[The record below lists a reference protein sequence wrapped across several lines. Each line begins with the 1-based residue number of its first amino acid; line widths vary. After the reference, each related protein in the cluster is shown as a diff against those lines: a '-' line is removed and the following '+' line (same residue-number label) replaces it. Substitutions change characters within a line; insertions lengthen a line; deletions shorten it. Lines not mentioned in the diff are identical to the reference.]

1 MDKNYQP
8 KIIEAH
14 WAQEWEKAECF
25 KPGFQTNSQNSQKMD
40 RLPYCIMLPPPNV
53 TGSLH
58 MGHGFQHT
66 LMDAL
71 IRYHR
76 GCGNETLWQGGVDHA
91 SIATQLVV
99 ERKLEAENI
108 SRESLGRE
116 KFIEKVFEWKNLSGG
131 NITRQMRR
139 LGASI
144 DWSRERFTMD
154 DEFKNAVNT
163 AFIKLYQDG
172 FIYRGKRLVNWDVKL
187 RTAVSDLEAITSE
200 EESNLWTI
208 KYFLN
213 HSEYLCVATTRPET
227 LFGDVAVAVHPNDS
241 RYQKFIGQ
249 KVKLPLTDKWIPI
262 IADEYVEP
270 DFGTGCVKITPAHDF
285 NDYEVAKRHSL
296 LEIAI
301 NILNQDGTL
310 NENTYHYQSL
320 DRLAARKKIIDELSS
335 EGLLEKTEKYKVKI
349 PRGEKSGEILE
360 PLLTDQ
366 WYVKMDPLAKRAK
379 EVVEKNEI
387 KFVPENWSKTYL
399 QWLDNI
405 QDWCIS
411 RQLWWGHRLPVYY
424 NDSTGEIYVGDDHEK
439 IKREGL
445 RQDDDVLDTWF
456 SAALWPFATLGWPD
470 KTPFLEKFYPTNVLV
485 TGFDII
491 FFWVARMV
499 MFGLYFTDKTP
510 FKEIYMTGLIRD
522 QYGQKMSKSKGN
534 VLDPI
539 DLIDGISLEELIA
552 KRTVGLIQPKMA
564 QKIIEHTQKEFPVGI
579 EAHGTDALRFTFC
592 ALANTG
598 RDIKF
603 DLGRIAGYRNF
614 CNKLWNAARF
624 VLSKK
629 ENVDFMADTQSINQL
644 SLFDKYILSCLE
656 KTIKSVHENFKL
668 YRFDLIAQS
677 LYDFIWND
685 YCDWY
690 LEFSKIQLNIDT
702 LLNVLEKILILL
714 HPLMPFITEEIYHRM
729 GHKGFIQK
737 EPYPQHN
744 HNMVFEEAQETI
756 GWLKIF
762 ITAIRN
768 IRSENKISPNHK
780 ITVLLYSQNAKDHDL
795 VNDFH
800 TVILSLARVE
810 KSLWVDGPQE
820 HCAAAVINDLQIF
833 VPLDDNIDIDAE
845 KTRLTREIQKFKS
858 EIEKSS
864 QKLNNSDYINK
875 APAQV
880 VEKEREKLSDNT
892 ATLEK
897 LVQQFERLK
906 NLNHNFGK

>member
-1 MDKNYQP
+1 MQMDKNYQP

-14 WAQEWEKAECF
+14 WAETWEKAGCF
-25 KPGFQTNSQNSQKMD
+25 RPEYQTASLKAQNSEKTF
-40 RLPYCIMLPPPNV
+40 CIMLPPPNV

-76 GCGNETLWQGGVDHA
+76 ACGFETLWQGGVDHA

-108 SRESLGRE
+108 TLKELGRD
-116 KFIEKVFEWKNLSGG
+116 KFIEKVYEWKNHSGG
-131 NITRQMRR
+131 TISQQMRR
-139 LGASI
+139 LGTSV

-154 DEFKNAVNT
+154 EGFKQAVNA
-163 AFIKLYQDG
+163 AFIKLYEDG
-172 FIYRGKRLVNWDVKL
+172 LIYRGKRLVNWDVKL
-187 RTAVSDLEAITSE
+187 QTAVSDLEAITSE
-200 EESNLWTI
+200 EEGNLWTI
-208 KYFLN
+208 KYYLN
-213 HSEYLCVATTRPET
+213 ASDYLCVATTRPET
-227 LFGDVAVAVHPNDS
+227 LFGDIAIAVHPKDS

-249 KVKLPLTDKWIPI
+249 KVQLPLTNKLIPI
-262 IADEYVEP
+262 IADEFVEM

-285 NDYEVAKRHSL
+285 NDYDVAKRHQL
-296 LEIAI
+296 LELAI
-301 NILNQDGTL
+301 NIMNKDGTL
-310 NENTYHYQSL
+310 NQHAYDYHQL
-320 DRLAARKKIIDELSS
+320 DRLIARKKIIEDLSKK
-335 EGLLEKTEKYKVKI
+335 GLLEKTEKYKVKI

-366 WYVKMDPLAKRAK
+366 WYVKMELLAKRAR
-379 EVVEKNEI
+379 EVVEKNDI
-387 KFVPENWSKTYL
+387 KFVPESWSKTYL
-399 QWLDNI
+399 QWLENI

-424 NDSTGEIYVGDDHEK
+424 NEKTSEVYVGTDENK
-439 IKREGL
+439 IKNEHL
-445 RQDDDVLDTWF
+445 IQDEDVLDTWF

-470 KTPFLEKFYPTNVLV
+470 KTPDLEKFYPTSVLV

-499 MFGLYFTDKTP
+499 MFGLYFTNQVP

-539 DLIDGISLEELIA
+539 DLIDGISLKDLTA
-552 KRTVGLIQPKMA
+552 KRTVGLMQPKMA
-564 QKIIEHTQKEFPVGI
+564 QKIVEHTQKEFPNGI
-579 EAHGTDALRFTFC
+579 EAHGTDALRFTYC

-629 ENVDFMADTQSINQL
+629 ENADFTAEKNDKNQL
-644 SLFDKYILSCLE
+644 SVFDQYILSNLE
-656 KTIKSVHENFKL
+656 NTIKSVHENFKQ
-668 YRFDLIAQS
+668 YRFDLIAQN

-690 LEFSKIQLNIDT
+690 LEFSKIQLNVDT

-729 GHKGFIQK
+729 GHRGFIQDK
-737 EPYPQHN
+737 QYPQCN
-744 HNMVFEEAQETI
+744 SKLIFKESQEVI
-756 GWLKIF
+756 EWLKTF
-762 ITAIRN
+762 ITVIRN
-768 IRSENKISPNHK
+768 IRSENKISPQQK
-780 ITVLLYSQNAKDHDL
+780 ITVLLYSPDSVDHAR
-795 VNDFH
+795 VNDFSAAIS
-800 TVILSLARVE
+800 VLARIEKCEWVE
-810 KSLWVDGPQE
+810 SSQS
-820 HCAAAVINDLQIF
+820 HCATGVVNNLQIF
-833 VPLDDNIDIDAE
+833 VPLDDNIDIEAE
-845 KTRLTREIQKFKS
+845 KTRLSKEIHKFTL

-864 QKLNNSDYINK
+864 QKLNNPDYVNK
-875 APAQV
+875 APSQV
-880 VEKEREKLSDNT
+880 VEKEREKLSENT
-892 ATLEK
+892 AILEK
-897 LVQQFERLK
+897 LEKQFERLENIK
-906 NLNHNFGK
+906 